1 MTIEQHIIPMFLN
14 RAANYGKKEV
24 FRYKDSQNRYRSMN
38 WTELSGRIDN
48 ILSSLHALGVRKGE
62 NVGIFSQNMPQ
73 WLMTDL
79 AIMALGAVVV
89 PFYATASMEQLRYI
103 VKETGMKVMFAGD
116 DEQLEKALA
125 LMKEGSTLNTIV
137 SFRDNPNLSD
147 ADPSSL
153 LGFHTF
159 LDLSRKKA
167 IKLSTKD
174 RLHEYRSTDM
184 ATIIYTSGTTGEPKG
199 VMLRQDNLMYCFG
212 IHDQRLNVN
221 STDVS
226 LCFLPLSHVF
236 ERMWSYYLLHR
247 GAVNVFLENPK
258 EVINTL
264 AEVKP
269 TVMCTVPRFF
279 DKTWAGIQEEASK
292 WPAIKQKIFS
302 WSVKQGLQ
310 AIEYKARNK
319 EMPWEL
325 RTKLGVADRLVLKK
339 LRGIFGGN
347 IRVMPC
353 AGAAINKDILKFF
366 HAVGLFVNYGYGATE
381 TMATVSC
388 FREDEYDFSTC
399 GSVMP
404 GVEVKIGENNE
415 ILVKGR
421 TVFYGYYRK
430 EQETAAVLKN
440 GWFHTGD
447 EGYLDDKGN
456 LIMVDR
462 IKDLMKTSV
471 GKYVSPQKLEMLLSQ
486 DELVDHITVV
496 GDNRQY
502 VSALVVPAMDKLK
515 KLAAQKNIS
524 FKDETELVSSEKV
537 YDLFQKRFDDLQK
550 DITPYERVVKFALLA
565 EPFSIEAGT
574 MTSTLKLKRRTIEK
588 TYRQLIDSMYT

>member
-1 MTIEQHIIPMFLN
+1 MAIEQHIIPMFLN
-14 RAANYGKKEV
+14 RAGSYGKKEV
-24 FRYKDSQNRYRSMN
+24 FRYKDSQNRYQSMT
-38 WTELSGRIDN
+38 WHELSGSIDN
-48 ILSSLHALGVRKGE
+48 ILSSLHAIGVRKGE
-62 NVGIFSQNMPQ
+62 MVGIYSQNMPQ

-116 DEQLEKALA
+116 DEQLEKVLA
-125 LMKEGSTLNTIV
+125 LKKEGSTLKTIV
-137 SFRDNPNLSD
+137 SFRNNPTL
-147 ADPSSL
+147 AGTEQSSV
-153 LGFHTF
+153 LGFHAF

-167 IKLSTKD
+167 IRLSITD
-174 RLHEYRSTDM
+174 RLHEYKSTDL
-184 ATIIYTSGTTGEPKG
+184 ATVIYTSGTTGEPKG

-212 IHDQRLNVN
+212 IHDLRLTVN

-258 EVINTL
+258 EVITTL

-269 TVMCTVPRFF
+269 TLMCTVPRFF
-279 DKTWAGIQEEASK
+279 DKTWAGIQEEASS
-292 WPAIKQKIFS
+292 WPALKQKIFR
-302 WSVKQGLQ
+302 WSVNQGLQ
-310 AIEYKARNK
+310 AIEYKCRNK
-319 EMPWEL
+319 EMPLGL
-325 RTKLGVADRLVLKK
+325 RTKLGVADRLVLRK

-388 FREDEYDFSTC
+388 FKEDVYDFGTC

-404 GVEVKIGENNE
+404 GVEVKIGENSE

-421 TVFYGYYRK
+421 TIFFGYYKK
-430 EQETAAVLKN
+430 EQDTAAVLKN

-515 KLAAQKNIS
+515 KLAAQNNIS
-524 FKDETELVSSEKV
+524 FTDETALVNDEQV
-537 YDLFQKRFDDLQK
+537 YDLFQKRFDALQK
-550 DITPYERVVKFALLA
+550 DITPHERVVKFLLLA
-565 EPFSIEAGT
+565 EPFSIESGT
-574 MTSTLKLKRRTIEK
+574 MTSTLKLRRNAIEK
-588 TYRQLIDSMYT
+588 AYRHLIDSMYT

>member
-1 MTIEQHIIPMFLN
+1 MQ
-14 RAANYGKKEV
+14 
-24 FRYKDSQNRYRSMN
+24 
-38 WTELSGRIDN
+38 
-48 ILSSLHALGVRKGE
+48 LGVRKGE
-62 NVGIFSQNMPQ
+62 MVGIFSQNKPE

-89 PFYATASMEQLRYI
+89 PFYATASLEQLRYI

-125 LMKEGSTLNTIV
+125 LQEEGNTLKTIV
-137 SFRDNPNLSD
+137 SFRDNPKLT
-147 ADPSSL
+147 DPDSSSV

-167 IKLSTKD
+167 IRLSITD
-174 RLHEYRSTDM
+174 RLHEYKPTDL
-184 ATIIYTSGTTGEPKG
+184 ATVIYTSGTTGEPKG
-199 VMLRQDNLMYCFG
+199 AMLRQDNLMYCFD
-212 IHDQRLNVN
+212 IHDLRLNVK
-221 STDVS
+221 STDIS

-236 ERMWSYYLLHR
+236 ERMWSYYLLHK
-247 GAVNVFLENPK
+247 GAVNVFLENPR
-258 EVINTL
+258 EVITAL
-264 AEVKP
+264 AEVNP
-269 TVMCTVPRFF
+269 TLMCTVPRFF
-279 DKTWAGIQEEASK
+279 DKTWAGIQEESSK
-292 WPAIKQKIFS
+292 WPAIKQKIFR

-310 AIEYKARNK
+310 AIEYKCRDK
-319 EMPWEL
+319 ELPLGL
-325 RTKLGVADRLVLKK
+325 RTKLGMADRLVLRK

-353 AGAAINKDILKFF
+353 AGAAINTDILKFF
-366 HAVGLFVNYGYGATE
+366 HAIGLFVNYGYGATE

-388 FREDEYDFSTC
+388 FRDDEYDFGTC

-404 GVEVKIGENNE
+404 GVEVKIGENSE
-415 ILVKGR
+415 IQVKGR
-421 TVFYGYYRK
+421 TVFYGYYKK

-447 EGYLDDKGN
+447 EGHFDEKGN

-462 IKDLMKTSV
+462 IKDLMKTSS

-486 DELVDHITVV
+486 DELVEHITVV

-515 KLAAQKNIS
+515 KLAVQHNIS
-524 FKDETELVSSEKV
+524 FKDEAELVNAEKV
-537 YDLFQKRFDDLQK
+537 HDLFQKRFDLLQK
-550 DITPYERVVKFALLA
+550 DITPYERVVKFTLLA
-565 EPFSIEAGT
+565 EPFSIESGT
-574 MTSTLKLKRRTIEK
+574 MTSTLKLKRKTIEK